1 LSIKFKLI
9 RPLKRLLPHFDPFII
24 FQSAVSLFFFI
35 FLLIL
40 PLSSIVL
47 RAFLYKGSFSLYWF
61 QSILTNKYFLSLSP
75 KGGKLFEIYGD
86 TLYVWGLDY
95 GIILNSLIIALTVAT
110 LCSILGIV
118 TAYIMAK
125 YEFPGK
131 TVLRIG
137 LNIPMLATPF
147 VNAYVLSKLFHP
159 KRGIINVLL
168 YDILHILP
176 YRVDVNGFAGI
187 ILAQTLSYFPIVYLN
202 VLSSI
207 ISIDPSLEEQ
217 AENLGAKGFTLFRK
231 IILPLSLPGIM
242 AGFTVTFIFSME
254 DLGAPIGFIGYSGNP
269 LAKKVMSYYIFQS
282 FSEALRGQIS
292 PETATLSIILLIL
305 SLSGFMLIKK
315 YVSLR
320 TYATISKGSRWSS
333 KVKKPR
339 RIGLLLILAF
349 IIPLVIFASLPQVG
363 VFILAFTDWVTSG
376 IFPSKLTFEY
386 VNQLLT
392 PSVRTAMFNSLTYSI
407 LAVLIAVFIGSNAS
421 YVVSRVKSSIANI
434 LDILSTIPISIP
446 GIVLAVGFFLF
457 FTSYF
462 RGTVLDPL
470 VDPSILLI
478 LAYSIRRLPFAA
490 RSIFAGLQQV
500 HISLEEAA
508 MNLGANRLHTFIR
521 IVLPLISINIFG
533 GAILTFVYSM
543 SEVSTSVTLGSLRG
557 DRGPITFYISQV
569 VYGSVVVGA
578 VSVGAALC
586 VLLILLQVMAI
597 SISNYLLKQRFS
609 IFGM

>member
-1 LSIKFKLI
+1 
-9 RPLKRLLPHFDPFII
+9 
-24 FQSAVSLFFFI
+24 
-35 FLLIL
+35 
-40 PLSSIVL
+40 
-47 RAFLYKGSFSLYWF
+47 
-61 QSILTNKYFLSLSP
+61 
-75 KGGKLFEIYGD
+75 
-86 TLYVWGLDY
+86 
-95 GIILNSLIIALTVAT
+95 
-110 LCSILGIV
+110 
-118 TAYIMAK
+118 
-125 YEFPGK
+125 
-131 TVLRIG
+131 
-137 LNIPMLATPF
+137 
-147 VNAYVLSKLFHP
+147 
-159 KRGIINVLL
+159 
-168 YDILHILP
+168 
-176 YRVDVNGFAGI
+176 
-187 ILAQTLSYFPIVYLN
+187 
-202 VLSSI
+202 
-207 ISIDPSLEEQ
+207 
-217 AENLGAKGFTLFRK
+217 
-231 IILPLSLPGIM
+231 
-242 AGFTVTFIFSME
+242 
-254 DLGAPIGFIGYSGNP
+254 
-269 LAKKVMSYYIFQS
+269 
-282 FSEALRGQIS
+282 
-292 PETATLSIILLIL
+292 
-305 SLSGFMLIKK
+305 MLIKK